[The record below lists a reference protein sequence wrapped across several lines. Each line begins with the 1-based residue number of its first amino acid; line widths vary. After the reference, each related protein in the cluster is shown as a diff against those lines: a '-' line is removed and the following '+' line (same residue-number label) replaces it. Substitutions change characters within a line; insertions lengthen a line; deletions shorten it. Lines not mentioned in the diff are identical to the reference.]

1 MCLFCI
7 YFTSCVQ
14 ARGRT
19 VRVECEGVSV
29 FLMMLLAALHHTVKA
44 EVRKLDMA
52 PDAVDDD
59 FSQCREKMLKAVTE
73 PGGLLQKELKANKE
87 FEELWSKH
95 SGECKKNIPGGTS
108 YHTDALQAYGNSKTK
123 FRKDFNGLVYSKG
136 SNSMTYRDEFPFKS
150 LHFLLTDFLHLL
162 KRTNTCTTVYYATSN
177 TYTADTGTEVRFGKF
192 MRAGNSQSSETEVVE
207 SDEGT
212 MFIITSCSVVNVE
225 ENMCKSEELQALIS
239 PAEVF
244 TVQNVRDVSTDD
256 ATYKEITLTHSR
268 FLSNHTC
275 SFFHRNAA
283 DAESSTSLTFT
294 LLALTAS
301 LLSHFTLME

>member
-1 MCLFCI
+1 MNM
-7 YFTSCVQ
+7 

-29 FLMMLLAALHHTVKA
+29 ILMMLLAALHHTVKA

-108 YHTDALQAYGNSKTK
+108 YHIDALQAYGNSRTK
-123 FRKDFNGLVYSKG
+123 FRKTFNSLVYSKG
-136 SNSMTYRDEFPFKS
+136 SNSTTYRDEFPFKS
-150 LHFLLTDFLHLL
+150 LHFLLTDFLRLL
-162 KRTNTCTTVYYATSN
+162 KRTNTSTTVYYATSN

-192 MRAGNSQSSETEVVE
+192 IRAGTSQSTETEALY
-207 SDEGT
+207 DGGT
-212 MFIITSCSVVNVE
+212 VFIISSCSVVNVE